1 MFSKAQDS
9 NLLWR
14 KGKIP
19 TKVSDSNECF
29 KAILVFFFVTIIVC
43 NVYAFDEF
51 IIPLPQTESQKSTVE
66 IQKPLVPSSLILP
79 GEKKQTSLEISGFSQ
94 VTYRPGE
101 INLLSY
107 LHTIW
112 RRVPV
117 DLNFQ
122 ASRGGEGVHIDSAS
136 ASLERF
142 SWKLA
147 IGDQFSNIY
156 STSRGAYM
164 AYSVN
169 PDLRLG
175 LRYNRG
181 YEKGF
186 SLPLNWN
193 PTHNSKVQAEFGQ
206 NGTWYLENSL
216 DYQRFSLSTSATRLQ
231 TYQSYSAFTSLQ
243 IIKQFSVSSRYSTL
257 LSGNWRQTQTLS
269 INGNFSLKYLWG
281 NGGYTYTWY
290 GDRFIS
296 SQRYWLFI
304 PIRSWFNEIGYSRQ
318 NTQTSYNQN
327 EFIIRS
333 KYQPKMKYLSSLSSL
348 SCQSTFA
355 NKQAWF
361 TAWSIGTSWKVANR
375 LNFTTETGKQN
386 GQWKNTERLNFKI
399 RQGTDISL
407 IYGPTWYLQE
417 RFADKRIGKNGVYFI
432 LTKQLT
438 FNPSARGEI
447 TGKIS
452 DYTGAAMENV
462 IIILDNRHE
471 IASDKN
477 GEFRIKKVDPG
488 QHNITL
494 DVSSIPAYL
503 SPTIKTQKIAV
514 KARHTTHVEFL
525 LTKMLKISGVVW
537 GDENGNGVPD
547 PGEERIENAV
557 LSLNTGVKTFSD
569 ADGVYT
575 FNNLFPG
582 TYKVTIEESY
592 LPEGC
597 YLISPSS
604 WNVSLGIDQE
614 ISSINF
620 IVGIKRRPIIF
631 E

>member
-1 MFSKAQDS
+1 M
-9 NLLWR
+9 
-14 KGKIP
+14 
-19 TKVSDSNECF
+19 
-29 KAILVFFFVTIIVC
+29 
-43 NVYAFDEF
+43 
-51 IIPLPQTESQKSTVE
+51 LPSV
-66 IQKPLVPSSLILP
+66 
-79 GEKKQTSLEISGFSQ
+79 KKQTSLEISGFSQ

-101 INLLSY
+101 FNLLSH

-122 ASRGGEGVHIDSAS
+122 ASRGGEGVRIDSAS
-136 ASLERF
+136 ASLELS
-142 SWKLA
+142 SWKFAL
-147 IGDQFSNIY
+147 GDQLSSNIY
-156 STSRGAYM
+156 STSKGAYM

-169 PDLRLG
+169 PDLQLG
-175 LRYNRG
+175 LRYNRS

-193 PTHNSKVQAEFGQ
+193 PTHNSTLQAEIGQ
-206 NGTWYLENSL
+206 NGTWFLENSL
-216 DYQRFSLSTSATRLQ
+216 NYRRFSLSTSATRLQ
-231 TYQSYSAFTSLQ
+231 TYQSYAAFTGFQ

-269 INGNFSLKYLWG
+269 INGNVSFKYLWG
-281 NGGYTYTWY
+281 NGEYTYTWY

-318 NTQTSYNQN
+318 NTQISYNQN

-333 KYQPKMKYLSSLSSL
+333 KYQPKMKYLSSL

-399 RQGTDISL
+399 RQGIDISL

-417 RFADKRIGKNGVYFI
+417 RFADKRIGKNGFYFI
-432 LTKQLT
+432 LMKQIM
-438 FNPSARGEI
+438 FSPSARGDI
-447 TGKIS
+447 TGKVS
-452 DYTGAAMENV
+452 DHTGAAMANV
-462 IIILDNRHE
+462 TIIIDNRHE

-477 GEFRIKKVDPG
+477 GEFRFKKVDPG

-503 SPTIKTQKIAV
+503 SPITRIQKIDV

-525 LTKMLKISGVVW
+525 LTKLLKISGVIWV
-537 GDENGNGVPD
+537 DENGNGTPD

-557 LSLNTGVKTFSD
+557 LSLNTRSKTFSD

-582 TYKVTIEESY
+582 SYKVTIEESS

-597 YLISPSS
+597 NLISPSS
-604 WNVSLGIDQE
+604 WDVSLGVDQE
-614 ISSINF
+614 IPSANF
-620 IVGIKRRPIIF
+620 IVEVKKRTIIF